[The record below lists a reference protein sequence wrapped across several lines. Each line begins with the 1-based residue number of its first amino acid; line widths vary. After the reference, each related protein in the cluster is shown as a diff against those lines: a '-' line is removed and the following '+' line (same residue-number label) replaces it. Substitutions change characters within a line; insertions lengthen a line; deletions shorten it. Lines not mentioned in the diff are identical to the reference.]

1 MRAFEKD
8 AYINEELACCLI
20 LLQYHPTSHI
30 LCRVMMYFGLILF
43 YAVWT
48 FNIVYTSSCNFLVE
62 FHVEFIYHS
71 CQVLLS
77 KLYLWVR
84 PHWKQKVHIKMSVSR
99 EIQYIIWVP
108 PSKLFI
114 LKHTNNNEKQ
124 HKGLFLETAVTNRL
138 VTAWSP
144 ALDSLNS
151 QWLQGTR
158 LTPMCWPFEVL
169 ALKKRTK
176 SEVSHCI
183 TKSPHAFFKG
193 EPGEKKQPDPR
204 WCEKQEAFCYLPG
217 AAEVGEKVLFRRPP

>member
-1 MRAFEKD
+1 
-8 AYINEELACCLI
+8 
-20 LLQYHPTSHI
+20 
-30 LCRVMMYFGLILF
+30 MYFGLFLF
-43 YAVWT
+43 HAVWT

-84 PHWKQKVHIKMSVSR
+84 PHWKQKVHIKMSVSH

-124 HKGLFLETAVTNRL
+124 HKGLFLETAVTNCL

-144 ALDSLNS
+144 AWDSLNS

-169 ALKKRTK
+169 ALKKAHKEWGVTLHYK
-176 SEVSHCI
+176 I
-183 TKSPHAFFKG
+183 SPCLLQRWTRGGKKAARSQMVG
-193 EPGEKKQPDPR
+193 EAGSILLFTWCSWSWGEGSL
-204 WCEKQEAFCYLPG
+204 QEA
-217 AAEVGEKVLFRRPP
+217 VLTCRRR